1 MEIDKEELKNEAKET
16 VNQVRDT
23 IKNVDINK
31 EAKETHGFVKGM
43 CVEPFETVER
53 VANGEEVFNRAVILL
68 IIHIAAA
75 TIASILGY
83 SYGGI
88 VNKLKEIILSAISPI
103 VAILVPTI
111 LIVLMNKNNK
121 KSATTVISTL
131 VVASVPSIVVA
142 IIDVLEA
149 ILRNVYLITSPISSA
164 LSAIAII
171 LSFVGMKRLFDE
183 EKGKFLPKFAL
194 IKFITALVLY
204 VI

>member
-88 VNKLKEIILSAISPI
+88 VNKLKEIILLRSKNLLSKIKSKK
-103 VAILVPTI
+103 
-111 LIVLMNKNNK
+111 LI
-121 KSATTVISTL
+121 
-131 VVASVPSIVVA
+131 
-142 IIDVLEA
+142 D
-149 ILRNVYLITSPISSA
+149 
-164 LSAIAII
+164 
-171 LSFVGMKRLFDE
+171 
-183 EKGKFLPKFAL
+183 
-194 IKFITALVLY
+194 
-204 VI
+204 

>member
-1 MEIDKEELKNEAKET
+1 MN
-16 VNQVRDT
+16 
-23 IKNVDINK
+23 
-31 EAKETHGFVKGM
+31 
-43 CVEPFETVER
+43 
-53 VANGEEVFNRAVILL
+53 
-68 IIHIAAA
+68 IIA
-75 TIASILGY
+75 
-83 SYGGI
+83 I